1 MNKDP
6 YTVALNNALTEI
18 KKMCPDVSRSFIFTK
33 DGKIVARDSETDE
46 EITEKMIHSFQS
58 VAEKA
63 ETIGNLKTFYV
74 DGEKGKIILSSIN
87 DRYLALAASKNAD
100 TTYLNSIT
108 HVIIPTILK
117 LLETITPTPLQFEPS
132 KQLVETSKQLVETP
146 KQLVVDTLSGF
157 FIGDAVQI
165 DTQILEEWAK
175 LLNQK
180 SVNQVE
186 IESFGGKS
194 TQCKVKEINE
204 PKMKGKEMIRIPEKL
219 CKTLEVK
226 KGELVKVKPTS
237 T

>member
-6 YTVALNNALTEI
+6 YAVALNNALTEI
-18 KKMCPDVSRSFIFTK
+18 KKVCPDVSRSFIFTK
-33 DGKIVARDSETDE
+33 DGKIVAGDTETDE
-46 EITEKMIHSFQS
+46 KIMEKMIHSFQS
-58 VAEKA
+58 LAEKA
-63 ETIGNLKTFYV
+63 ETIGSLKTFYV
-74 DGEKGKIILSSIN
+74 DGENGKIILSSIN
-87 DRYLALAASKNAD
+87 DRYLVLAASKNAD
-100 TTYLNSIT
+100 TTYLNAIT

-117 LLETITPTPLQFEPS
+117 LLETITPTPLQFE
-132 KQLVETSKQLVETP
+132 TSKQLAETS

-204 PKMKGKEMIRIPEKL
+204 TKMKGKEMIRIPEKL